1 MDPRLIKRINELS
14 RKSKTNG
21 LTEDE
26 KAEQQKLRRAYID
39 AFKGNLRTTLESIVL
54 VDENGNRKPV
64 RKQ

>member
-1 MDPRLIKRINELS
+1 MDPKLIKRINELS
-14 RKSKTNG
+14 RKSKTTG
-21 LTEDE
+21 LTEVE

-54 VDENGNRKPV
+54 VDEDGNQKPV

>member
-1 MDPRLIKRINELS
+1 LDPRLIKRINELS